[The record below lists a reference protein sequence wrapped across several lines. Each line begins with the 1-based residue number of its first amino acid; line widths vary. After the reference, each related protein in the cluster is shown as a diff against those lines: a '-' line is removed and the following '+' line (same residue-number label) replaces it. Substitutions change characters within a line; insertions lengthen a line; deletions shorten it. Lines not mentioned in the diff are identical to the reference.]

1 MEPRKG
7 RMPFG
12 VHEGGGGGAEDA
24 NEAEAEQD
32 LGPALPK
39 GGTCLLTAGV
49 VSSGKT
55 TLLRALI
62 HRIYTDETVDFAFRD
77 ANGDALHDPELQHWI
92 FDYDAG
98 RFPEGRTPVG
108 KLQTFFIEFGQ
119 GRRAV
124 RLSFADMSG
133 EDYEGVVPARGS
145 EAEEAVLDDGIE
157 HILTTR
163 DVKKLIIFVAD
174 GTRGEKPE
182 STEERDQALFED
194 MMFFALLNRIRKLGV
209 QRVRVLFVA
218 TKWDR
223 VHERNQSARRFFARR
238 FPQTRAALRRFRT
251 ADAQYIRFSV
261 GEVVKGSDGKDRIL
275 RRDAKP
281 ISRVVQWIY
290 SHAADRPLKGYPPMR
305 QGLWR
310 RLQEWVAS

>member
-1 MEPRKG
+1 MNPRKG

-12 VHEGGGGGAEDA
+12 VHEGGRGGAEAADG
-24 NEAEAEQD
+24 AEAVQD

-49 VSSGKT
+49 TNSGKS

-77 ANGDALHDPELQHWI
+77 ANGGALHDPEIQHWI
-92 FDYDAG
+92 FDYDVG
-98 RFPEGRTPVG
+98 RFPERTAVG

-124 RLSFADMSG
+124 KLSFADLSG

-145 EAEEAVLDDGIE
+145 ETEEAVLDDGIE

-174 GTRGEKPE
+174 ATRGEKPE

-209 QRVRVLFVA
+209 QRIRVLFVA

-223 VHERNQSARRFFARR
+223 VRERNQPAKRFF
-238 FPQTRAALRRFRT
+238 
-251 ADAQYIRFSV
+251 S
-261 GEVVKGSDGKDRIL
+261 
-275 RRDAKP
+275 
-281 ISRVVQWIY
+281 
-290 SHAADRPLKGYPPMR
+290 
-305 QGLWR
+305 R
-310 RLQEWVAS
+310 RLP

>member
-1 MEPRKG
+1 MNPRKG

-12 VHEGGGGGAEDA
+12 VHEGGAGGAEA
-24 NEAEAEQD
+24 AHGTEAVQD
-32 LGPALPK
+32 PEPALPK

-55 TLLRALI
+55 TLLHALI

-92 FDYDAG
+92 FNYDAG
-98 RFPEGRTPVG
+98 HFPAGRTPVG

-124 RLSFADMSG
+124 KLSFADLSG

-145 EAEEAVLDDGIE
+145 EAAEAVLDDGLE

-174 GTRGEKPE
+174 GTRGEKPA

-194 MMFFALLNRIRKLGV
+194 MMFFVLLNRIRKLGV
-209 QRVRVLFVA
+209 RRIRVLFVA

-223 VHERNQSARRFFARR
+223 VHERNLSARRFFKRR
-238 FPQTRAALRRFRT
+238 FPQTRAALRRFHM
-251 ADAQYIRFSV
+251 ADVQYIRFSV
-261 GEVVKGSDGKDRIL
+261 GEVGKWPDGKDRIV
-275 RRDAKP
+275 RHDATP

-290 SHAADRPLKGYPPMR
+290 SHAAGRPLKGYPPMR
-305 QGLWR
+305 RGLWS
-310 RLQEWVAS
+310 RLKEWVAS